1 MVISTFTSSTLMRCN
16 SVKRAFP
23 HQFGISSPK
32 EGSILFFFFFFGS
45 ILFLPLIASFQ
56 ERSWYCGHLQ
66 NCLLDLFLLFV
77 LRSILDL

>member
-1 MVISTFTSSTLMRCN
+1 MVISTFMSSTLMRCN

-23 HQFGISSPK
+23 QQFGISSPK
-32 EGSILFFFFFFGS
+32 EGS

-56 ERSWYCGHLQ
+56 ERSWCCGHLQ

>member
-32 EGSILFFFFFFGS
+32 EGSILF
-45 ILFLPLIASFQ
+45 LPLIASFQ

-66 NCLLDLFLLFV
+66 NCLWGLFLLFCFEEHSGLV
-77 LRSILDL
+77 GFSL